1 MKLFGAHISYQA
13 IEFFNTNLLTTIHYE
28 TANKKLFDSFGIN
41 SFFRTQQEFLQL
53 KDATTSD
60 RNIVSEYDR
69 IEYGDFQTNLDLA
82 KDVVKY
88 LKNEKGVTPSI
99 VVEPTCGKGNFI
111 IAALSEFNSLKNIIA
126 VEIYEPYIWE
136 TKFNIIDFYL
146 TNPANYKPIIQ
157 ILTYNVFDFNFRKLA
172 TEFRDEILVLGNP
185 PWVTNSKLGSLDS
198 RNLPVKSNFKNYSGY
213 DAITGKG
220 NFDIGEFITLMMLD
234 SFQHSIG
241 HIAFLIKN
249 AVIKNIVFDQN
260 QRKYMISGI
269 EKLTINSKKEF
280 DVSVE
285 ASLFFCRLNSSPGY
299 NCKEY
304 NFYNN
309 REVIREFGWIN
320 DKFVS
325 NIDFYLQCKDIEG
338 TSPFEW
344 RQGIKHD
351 LSSIMELDK
360 FEGHYINGKQEKIFL
375 EEDLIFGL
383 LKSSD
388 LKEKVIKQSRK
399 FSVVTQ
405 KKIGQDTSF
414 IKINYPLTFSY
425 LKTNKEYFDKRKSSI
440 YLNKPDYSIFGIGDY
455 SFQPFKVAISGL
467 YKTFNFSLILPL
479 NDKPLM
485 LDDTCYF
492 LGFDNLE
499 FAAYTTVLLNSDRTK
514 EFLKAISFNDAKRT
528 FTKDILMRIDLS
540 KLASQLSEQSVKKEI
555 NSLTQVYDLNISLDK
570 WQDYLKILNQKQ
582 LNNQLNIFDIQKTET
597 QNVKNNI

>member
-1 MKLFGAHISYQA
+1 
-13 IEFFNTNLLTTIHYE
+13 
-28 TANKKLFDSFGIN
+28 
-41 SFFRTQQEFLQL
+41 
-53 KDATTSD
+53 
-60 RNIVSEYDR
+60 
-69 IEYGDFQTNLDLA
+69 
-82 KDVVKY
+82 
-88 LKNEKGVTPSI
+88 
-99 VVEPTCGKGNFI
+99 
-111 IAALSEFNSLKNIIA
+111 
-126 VEIYEPYIWE
+126 
-136 TKFNIIDFYL
+136 
-146 TNPANYKPIIQ
+146 
-157 ILTYNVFDFNFRKLA
+157 
-172 TEFRDEILVLGNP
+172 
-185 PWVTNSKLGSLDS
+185 
-198 RNLPVKSNFKNYSGY
+198 
-213 DAITGKG
+213 
-220 NFDIGEFITLMMLD
+220 
-234 SFQHSIG
+234 
-241 HIAFLIKN
+241 
-249 AVIKNIVFDQN
+249 
-260 QRKYMISGI
+260 MISGI